1 MSFKCLSF
9 KISFK
14 VKTSIAL
21 ISMML
26 IALTL
31 SGCKDTPPKASD
43 SAKRFELK
51 GKVVSADQAEH
62 KVTIAHEEIPG
73 YMEAMTMPFTLLED
87 WVYGELKP
95 GALIQAT
102 LVVDQ
107 NRSWLEN
114 PSVTTVDPNVV
125 GKEVETSVEPKVGDA
140 VPDFN
145 LTNQDGKKIS
155 LKKYA
160 GRTVLL
166 TFIYTRCPMPDQCP
180 LMSTNFAFLNQQ
192 LAANATLKGKV
203 SLLSISVDPTFDK
216 PNVLREYGLKYI
228 NSTKPDAFAHWDF
241 ATGSNDEVKKV
252 GQFFGLNYWPEKDQV
267 IHNLRTVMI
276 SADGKVAQT
285 YRGNEWKPDQ
295 MLKDLEKQASISH

>member
-1 MSFKCLSF
+1 MSF
-9 KISFK
+9 ISF
-14 VKTSIAL
+14 
-21 ISMML
+21 
-26 IALTL
+26 L
-31 SGCKDTPPKASD
+31 SNYRFNAVLAGLFMVCLLAAGCSKTPPKASD
-43 SAKRFELK
+43 GAKRFEVK

-73 YMEAMTMPFTLLED
+73 YMEAMTMPFTLLDD
-87 WVYGELKP
+87 WVYSELKP

-107 NRSWLEN
+107 NRTWLEN
-114 PSVTTVDPNVV
+114 PVVSNVADPNLV

-140 VPDFN
+140 VPEFS

-180 LMSTNFAFLNQQ
+180 LMSTNFAFLNQE
-192 LAANATLKGKV
+192 LAANAALKDKV
-203 SLLSISVDPTFDK
+203 SLLSVSVDPGFDK
-216 PNVLREYGLKYI
+216 PKVLREYGLKYI
-228 NSTKPDAFAHWDF
+228 NSTKPDAFARWDF

-276 SADGKVAQT
+276 SADGKVAKT

-295 MLKDLEKQASISH
+295 MLKDLEAQAATK

>member
-1 MSFKCLSF
+1 MRINKFIPSVFLFSALLCLLL
-9 KISFK
+9 
-14 VKTSIAL
+14 A
-21 ISMML
+21 
-26 IALTL
+26 
-31 SGCKDTPPKASD
+31 GCSKTPPKASD
-43 SAKRFELK
+43 GAKRFELK

-73 YMEAMTMPFTLLED
+73 YMEAMTMPFTLLDD
-87 WVYGELKP
+87 WVYSELKP
-95 GALIQAT
+95 GAMIQAT

-107 NRSWLEN
+107 NRTWLEN
-114 PSVTTVDPNVV
+114 PVVSNVADPNLV

-140 VPDFN
+140 VPEFS

-192 LAANATLKGKV
+192 LATNAALKDKV
-203 SLLSISVDPTFDK
+203 SLLSVSVDPEFDK
-216 PNVLREYGLKYI
+216 PKVLREYGLKYI
-228 NSTKPDAFAHWDF
+228 NSTKPDAFARWDF

-276 SADGKVAQT
+276 SADGKVAKT

-295 MLKDLEKQASISH
+295 ILKDLEAQAAAK

>member
-1 MSFKCLSF
+1 MIHKTACFFFLSLFVCLG
-9 KISFK
+9 
-14 VKTSIAL
+14 
-21 ISMML
+21 
-26 IALTL
+26 L
-31 SGCKDTPPKASD
+31 SACKSAPPKASD
-43 SAKRFELK
+43 GAKRFEVK
-51 GKVVSADQAEH
+51 GKVVSADKGEH
-62 KVTIAHEEIPG
+62 KVTIAHEEIKD
-73 YMEAMTMPFTLLED
+73 YMEAMTMPFTLLDD
-87 WVYGELKP
+87 WVYSELKP

-107 NRSWLEN
+107 NRTWLEN
-114 PSVTTVDPNVV
+114 PVVSNVADPNLV

-140 VPDFN
+140 VPEFS

-192 LAANATLKGKV
+192 LASNAALKDKV
-203 SLLSISVDPTFDK
+203 SLLSVSVDPEFDK
-216 PNVLREYGLKYI
+216 PKVLREYGLKYI
-228 NSTKPDAFAHWDF
+228 NSTKPDAFARWDF

-276 SADGKVAQT
+276 SADGKVAKT

-295 MLKDLEKQASISH
+295 VLKDLEKQSAAN